1 MQFTPLPEM
10 IACPS
15 VVVVI
20 FFKDTALR
28 LHPPTTAVRF
38 KGRKRKWGSGLS
50 LLSWLFDVLLAFLS
64 HRCRGVHV
72 NGPVDKRFRSF

>member
-1 MQFTPLPEM
+1 MHFTPLPEM
-10 IACPS
+10 FACPS
-15 VVVVI
+15 VVVVS
-20 FFKDTALR
+20 FFLNTALR
-28 LHPPTTAVRF
+28 LHPTTTAVRF

-50 LLSWLFDVLLAFLS
+50 LLSWLFVVLLAFLS